1 MPSKV
6 REPRQPSLE
15 GLNDH
20 ITAAGPLQRDGPQT
34 DVAGPVR
41 TEQMRKVATPPWEG
55 QNGVDTLRGHHAGR
69 GPALV
74 PTPLWGDAGPAA
86 SLYLW
91 KALKPRPESGSWL
104 RAIPEDHPGVSTE
117 SYAPSGWNQEHICWT
132 QSWWKMP
139 AREEARVYLDRCGGS
154 VSLTSL
160 HRQLF
165 CRGRNQKRAGSSR
178 G

>member
-20 ITAAGPLQRDGPQT
+20 ITAAGPLQRDGPPDRCGWARENRADAQGSHT
-34 DVAGPVR
+34 LPGRDR
-41 TEQMRKVATPPWEG
+41 TEWAPCEATAQEEDPPWCPPRCPPRCG
-55 QNGVDTLRGHHAGR
+55 A
-69 GPALV
+69 P
-74 PTPLWGDAGPAA
+74 PSGDAGPAA

-91 KALKPRPESGSWL
+91 KVLKPRPESSTWL

-139 AREEARVYLDRCGGS
+139 AREGG
-154 VSLTSL
+154 
-160 HRQLF
+160 
-165 CRGRNQKRAGSSR
+165 
-178 G
+178 